1 MKQLRIMYFPGKISG
16 GVGAVVMNIF
26 RNIDHEMF
34 KIDFCVPD
42 ADEGKFDEEIMAS
55 GSKVFH
61 TPQIRKVGLYG
72 YYKAVIKILRE
83 NGKYDAVHIH
93 SVHMGAITLLAAKKA
108 GISNRYYHVHN
119 TKDAALDSLP
129 CHSVLENLLKCI
141 ICKNATRC
149 LACGREAGQYIYN
162 NKRDFTVIN
171 NAIDLT
177 KYYPDA
183 QKRRETREKMYID
196 NDTLVIGNIARFV
209 DEKNQM
215 FFVNLAKTIKL
226 EKMKM
231 IILLIG
237 DGPLQNIVEKK
248 AECERVEDIIHFMG
262 NRNDTAELYNVMDV
276 FCLPSIFEGLPLT
289 LMEAQASGIPIVVS
303 DSVTNE
309 ANIGVGSYIRI
320 SLQETTEK
328 WLECIKK
335 SHDKKVTDKDII
347 KKCFCEN
354 EYEIKS
360 IVKKI
365 QNIYLGGHNNG
376 SML

>member
-1 MKQLRIMYFPGKISG
+1 MKPLRIMYFPGKISG

-55 GSKVFH
+55 GAKVFH
-61 TPQIRKVGLYG
+61 TPQIRKVGIYG
-72 YYKAVIKILRE
+72 YYKAVMKILRE

-108 GISNRYYHVHN
+108 GVSNRYYHVHN

-129 CHSVLENLLKCI
+129 CHSFFENLLKHI

-149 LACGREAGQYIYN
+149 LACGREAGQYIYS

-171 NAIDLT
+171 NAIDIT

-183 QKRRETREKMYID
+183 QKRRENREKMHID

-209 DEKNQM
+209 EEKNQM
-215 FFVNLAKTIKL
+215 FFVDLAKAIKSS
-226 EKMKM
+226 KMKM

-237 DGPLQNIVEKK
+237 DGPLRSIVEKE
-248 AECERVEDIIHFMG
+248 AEYEHVNDIIYFMG
-262 NRNDTAELYNVMDV
+262 NRNDTAKLYNVMDV

-289 LMEAQASGIPIVVS
+289 LMEAQACGVPIVVS
-303 DSVTNE
+303 DSVTSE
-309 ANIGVGSYIRI
+309 ANIGVGSYIRL
-320 SLQETTEK
+320 SLQDTTEK
-328 WLECIKK
+328 WLECIRD
-335 SHDKKVTDKDII
+335 SHDKRVMDKDII
-347 KKCFCEN
+347 EKCFYEN

-365 QNIYLGGHNNG
+365 QNLYLGGHDNG
-376 SML
+376 SKL

>member
-26 RNIDHEMF
+26 RNIDHEMY

-42 ADEGKFDEEIMAS
+42 ADEGKFDEEIMAH

-61 TPQIRKVGLYG
+61 APQIRKVGLYG
-72 YYKAVIKILRE
+72 YYKAVVRILRE

-108 GISNRYYHVHN
+108 GVSNRYYHVHN
-119 TKDAALDSLP
+119 TKDTALDSLP
-129 CHSVLENLLKCI
+129 CHSLLENLLKRI
-141 ICKNATRC
+141 ICKNATSC

-162 NKRDFTVIN
+162 NKRDFMVIN

-183 QKRRETREKMYID
+183 QKRREIREKLHID

-209 DEKNQM
+209 EEKNQM
-215 FFVNLAKTIKL
+215 FFVGLAKAIKST
-226 EKMKM
+226 KMKI

-237 DGPLQNIVEKK
+237 DGPLRSKVETE
-248 AECERVEDIIHFMG
+248 AECEHVNDIIHFMG
-262 NRNDTAELYNVMDV
+262 NRNETAELYNMMDV

-289 LMEAQASGIPIVVS
+289 LMEAQACGIPVVVS
-303 DSVTNE
+303 DNVTTE
-309 ANIGVGSYIRI
+309 ADIGVGSYISI
-320 SLQETTEK
+320 SLRETTEK
-328 WLECIKK
+328 WLESIRE
-335 SHDKKVTDKDII
+335 SHDKRVMDRDII
-347 KKCFCEN
+347 EKCFREN

-365 QNIYLGGHNNG
+365 QNLYLGEHDNG
-376 SML
+376 SKL

>member
-1 MKQLRIMYFPGKISG
+1 MKPLRIMYFPGKISG

-26 RNIDHEMF
+26 RNIDQEMF

-42 ADEGKFDEEIMAS
+42 ADEGKFDEEIMAT
-55 GSKVFH
+55 GSRVFH

-72 YYKAVIKILRE
+72 YYKVVKKILSE

-108 GISNRYYHVHN
+108 GVSNRYYHVHN
-119 TKDAALDSLP
+119 TKDAALDRLP
-129 CHSVLENLLKCI
+129 CHYALENLLKHI
-141 ICKNATRC
+141 ICKNATKC
-149 LACGREAGQYIYN
+149 LACGREAGRYIYN
-162 NKRDFTVIN
+162 RKRDFVVIN

-177 KYYPDA
+177 KYYPAA
-183 QKRRETREKMYID
+183 QKRREIRKKMHID

-209 DEKNQM
+209 EEKNQL
-215 FFVNLAKTIKL
+215 FFVDLAKAIKSA
-226 EKMKM
+226 KMKM

-237 DGPLQNIVEKK
+237 DGPLRNRVEK
-248 AECERVEDIIHFMG
+248 ESEYWQVNDIIHFLG
-262 NRNDTAELYNVMDV
+262 SRNDTAELYNVMDV
-276 FCLPSIFEGLPLT
+276 FCLPSIFEGLPIT
-289 LMEAQASGIPIVVS
+289 LMEAQACGIPIVVS

-309 ANIGVGSYIRI
+309 ANIGIGSYISL

-328 WLECIKK
+328 WLECIKISCGK
-335 SHDKKVTDKDII
+335 RVEDKDII
-347 KKCFCEN
+347 ERRFCEA

-365 QNIYLGGHNNG
+365 QNIYLGGHDNG
-376 SML
+376 SKL